1 MSVEDEI
8 KMFCGIPVTITD
20 CITKKVRARRHHK
33 KRIDKKWL
41 KRYGYK
47 NVPNDTEL
55 YVMTDAMRGKTLIMT
70 KKCYEKITGGM
81 KNEML

>member
-1 MSVEDEI
+1 MDEM
-8 KMFCGIPVTITD
+8 KMFCGIPVIFTD
-20 CITKKVRARRHHK
+20 CITKKVRAKRHHK

-47 NVPNDTEL
+47 NVPDNRTL
-55 YVMTDAMRGKTLIMT
+55 YVFNDELGGQKLIMT
-70 KKCYEKITGGM
+70 EKCYEKIIRGL